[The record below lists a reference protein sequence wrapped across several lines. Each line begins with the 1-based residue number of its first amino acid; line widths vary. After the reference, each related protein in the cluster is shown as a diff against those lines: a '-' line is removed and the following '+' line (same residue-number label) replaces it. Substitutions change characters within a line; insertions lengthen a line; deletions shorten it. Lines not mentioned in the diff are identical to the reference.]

1 MIAPDQYPMGTPK
14 ILLNIDNIAIRSRNR
29 LCFTGTSWQLFDDQ
43 QWALIGRTGSG
54 KSILVKAICGKL
66 PVVQGRIV
74 NYFDG
79 TPEGR
84 PYTNCGEI
92 VLVSAETQRDVLQR
106 HALYHQARWQ
116 STEGDD
122 VPTLAEF
129 LDGEQADDRL
139 TYSINPPGWD
149 AAAAAARRE
158 QAVDLLGI
166 RHLLERK
173 VTHLS
178 NGEGRKALLARA
190 LTQSPKLLVLDDPF
204 SGLDA
209 DSRKTLMDSLTA
221 VLESRQQRLILV
233 ASREDEIPEGIT
245 HVLGIAGHKI
255 AVQGEKSDVLV
266 SDFARKIFKTLPEVE
281 PAKLELSSAGW
292 LEHDTLPPGT
302 PLIEFRNASVSYKG
316 VTVLHDI
323 TWTMRQGEHWAIR
336 GPNGAGKST
345 LLSLILADNP
355 QAYANDVTIF
365 GRPRGTGES
374 IWEIKQQ
381 IGWVSP
387 EIHMY
392 YSSQIDCR
400 TVVCSG
406 FHDSMGLYQNVTAE
420 QSQTADRWMRV
431 LGIDNLA
438 EELFHDV
445 SIGEQRL
452 ILLARALVKQPRLL
466 ILDEPC
472 QGLDSYHRTRII
484 RVIDALCQQTPVSLL
499 YVTHHRDELPEA
511 ITHVLQLEKGRIRV
525 MENNAYRQSA
535 IQ

>member
-1 MIAPDQYPMGTPK
+1 MVARHNPVNASK
-14 ILLNIDNIAIRSRNR
+14 LLLNIENIAIRSRNR
-29 LCFTGTSWQLFDDQ
+29 LCFAGTSWQLFDGQ

-54 KSILVKAICGKL
+54 KSILAKAIGGKL
-66 PVVQGRIV
+66 PVVEGRIV

-79 TPEGR
+79 TLEGR
-84 PYTNCGEI
+84 PYANRGEI
-92 VLVSAETQRDVLQR
+92 VLVSAETQREVLQR

-116 STEGDD
+116 SSEGDD

-129 LDGEQADDRL
+129 LNGEQADDRL

-149 AAAAAARRE
+149 EAAAAIRRE
-158 QAVDLLGI
+158 QAIDLLGI

-178 NGEGRKALLARA
+178 NGEGRKAMLARA
-190 LTQSPKLLVLDDPF
+190 LTQSPKLLILDDPF

-209 DSRKTLMDSLTA
+209 DSRKTLMSSLTA
-221 VLESRQQRLILV
+221 VLESRQQRLLLV
-233 ASREDEIPEGIT
+233 ASREDEIPAAIT
-245 HVLGIAGHKI
+245 HILGIAGHKI
-255 AVQGEKSDVLV
+255 VIQGSKDHVLT
-266 SDFARKIFKTLPEVE
+266 SDFARKVFKTPPESE
-281 PAKLELSSAGW
+281 PLDLELPSEGW
-292 LEHDTLPPGT
+292 FTNHSLPPGT
-302 PLIEFRNASVSYKG
+302 PLIEFKNACVSYKG
-316 VTVLHDI
+316 VTVLHNI

-392 YSSQIDCR
+392 YSSQVDCR

-406 FHDSMGLYQNVTAE
+406 FHDSMGLYQNVTAK
-420 QSQTADRWMRV
+420 QSRMANLWMYL

-445 SIGEQRL
+445 SIGEQRM
-452 ILLARALVKQPRLL
+452 ILMARALVKQPRLL

-472 QGLDSYHRTRII
+472 QGLDSHHRGRII
-484 RVIDALCQQTPVSLL
+484 RVIDALCRQTPVSLL

-511 ITHVLQLEKGRIRV
+511 ITHVLQLEKGRTHTV
-525 MENNAYRQSA
+525 E
-535 IQ
+535 

>member
-1 MIAPDQYPMGTPK
+1 MVLRVDGIS
-14 ILLNIDNIAIRSRNR
+14 IRSRNR
-29 LCFTGTSWQLFDDQ
+29 LCFAGTNWLILEDE
-43 QWALIGRTGSG
+43 QWAVIGRTGSG
-54 KSILVKAICGKL
+54 KSILIKAICGRL
-66 PVVQGRIV
+66 PVVQGAVV

-84 PYTNCGEI
+84 PYSNRGEI
-92 VLVSAETQRDVLQR
+92 VLVSAETLREVLQR

-116 STEGDD
+116 STEGYD
-122 VPTLAEF
+122 VPTLLEF
-129 LDGEQADDRL
+129 LNGEQADDRL

-149 AAAAAARRE
+149 EEAAAIRRE
-158 QAVDLLGI
+158 QAIDLLGI
-166 RHLLERK
+166 RHLLDRK

-190 LTQSPKLLVLDDPF
+190 LTQSPKLLILDDPF

-209 DSRKTLMDSLTA
+209 DSRKTLADSLTA
-221 VLESRQQRLILV
+221 ILENRQQRLILV
-233 ASREDEIPEGIT
+233 ASREDEIPQGIT
-245 HVLGIAGHKI
+245 HVLGIAGHQI
-255 AVQGEKSDVLV
+255 VIQGEKADVLA
-266 SDFARKIFKTLPEVE
+266 SDFARKIFKTRQEPEPVN
-281 PAKLELSSAGW
+281 LELPSDGW
-292 LEHDTLPPGT
+292 LVQDLHSPGT
-302 PLIEFRNASVSYKG
+302 PLIEFNHATVAYKG
-316 VTVLHDI
+316 VTVLQDI

-374 IWEIKQQ
+374 IWEIKHQ

-420 QSQTADRWMRV
+420 QSQTAARWMRI
-431 LGIDNLA
+431 LGIDGLA
-438 EELFHDV
+438 DQLFHDV
-445 SIGEQRL
+445 SIGEQRM

-472 QGLDSYHRTRII
+472 QGLDGYHRARII
-484 RVIDALCQQTPVSLL
+484 HVLDALCRQTPVSLL
-499 YVTHHRDELPEA
+499 YVTHHRDELPES
-511 ITHVLQLEKGRIRV
+511 ITHVLLLEKGRMRV
-525 MENNAYRQSA
+525 VE
-535 IQ
+535 

>member
-1 MIAPDQYPMGTPK
+1 MVASAELGTGIK
-14 ILLNIDNIAIRSRNR
+14 LILDIDNIAIRSRNR
-29 LCFTGTSWQLFDDQ
+29 MCFTGASWQVFDNQ

-54 KSILVKAICGKL
+54 KSILAKAIGGRL
-66 PVVQGRIV
+66 PVVEGRIV

-84 PYTNCGEI
+84 PYANRGEI
-92 VLVSAETQRDVLQR
+92 VLVSSETQREVLQR

-129 LDGEQADDRL
+129 LQGEQADDRL
-139 TYSINPPGWD
+139 TYSINPPGWNE
-149 AAAAAARRE
+149 AAATIRRE
-158 QAVDLLGI
+158 QAIDLLGI

-178 NGEGRKALLARA
+178 NGEGRKAMLARA
-190 LTQSPKLLVLDDPF
+190 LTQSPKLLILDDPF

-209 DSRKTLMDSLTA
+209 DSRRTLMSSVTA
-221 VLESRQQRLILV
+221 VLESRQQRLLLV
-233 ASREDEIPEGIT
+233 ASREDEIPVGIT
-245 HVLGIAGHKI
+245 HILGIAGHKI
-255 AVQGEKSDVLV
+255 VIQGLKENVLA
-266 SDFARKIFKTLPEVE
+266 SDFARKVFKTHPQQDPV
-281 PAKLELSSAGW
+281 KLELPAEGW
-292 LEHDTLPPGT
+292 FTQYSLPPGT
-302 PLIEFRNASVSYKG
+302 PLIEFKNACVSYKG
-316 VTVLHDI
+316 VTVLHNI
-323 TWTMRQGEHWAIR
+323 SWTMRQGEHWAIR

-365 GRPRGTGES
+365 GRQRGTGES

-420 QSQTADRWMRV
+420 QSQLADRWMRL
-431 LGIDNLA
+431 LGIDHLA

-445 SIGEQRL
+445 SIGEQRM

-472 QGLDSYHRTRII
+472 QGLDSYHRARII
-484 RVIDALCQQTPVSLL
+484 SVIDALCRQTPVSLL

-511 ITHVLQLEKGRIRV
+511 ITHVLQLEKGRSR
-525 MENNAYRQSA
+525 A
-535 IQ
+535 IE